1 MLNVLVVYTKNDKAI
16 DIVRNSLRK
25 RNINFKCIERSRLN
39 KSAFRNKNLIIAIG
53 GDGTF
58 LRTSHFIKNELV
70 LGVNSDP
77 DRKEGFFMS
86 SCKNDF
92 DKKFKMFLKNKFY
105 IEKLTRL
112 KSRINKKEICPAL
125 NEVFIGNKIP
135 YKTSH
140 YKVFLDHKNEEQKS
154 SGIIVSTGAG
164 SNAWLKSA
172 GVKPFSSC
180 SKKFYFIVRE
190 PYTGKLT
197 KPLLTKGFI
206 GHNQILKIKSGMD
219 NGIVAVDSNKEYKF
233 NKGSVIEITISKN
246 PIKLVRFK

>member
-16 DIVRNSLRK
+16 DIVKNSLRK
-25 RNINFKCIERSRLN
+25 KNIKFKCIERSGL
-39 KSAFRNKNLIIAIG
+39 KKTIFRNKNLIIAVG

-58 LRTSHFIKNELV
+58 LRASHFIKDELL
-70 LGVNSDP
+70 LGVNSNP

-92 DKKFKMFLKNKFY
+92 DKKFEIFLKNKFY
-105 IEKLTRL
+105 IEKLTRI
-112 KSRINKKEICPAL
+112 KSKINKKEVCIAL
-125 NEVFIGNKIP
+125 NEVFIGNKVP

-140 YKVFLDHKNEEQKS
+140 YKLFFNHKTEEQKS
-154 SGIIVSTGAG
+154 SGVLVGTGSG

-172 GVKPFSSC
+172 GVKPFSS

-197 KPLLTKGFI
+197 KPLLTQGFI
-206 GHNQILKIKSGMD
+206 GNNKFLKIKSEMD

-233 NKGSVIEITISKN
+233 KKDSVIEIALSKN
-246 PIKLVRFK
+246 PLNVIKFK

>member
-39 KSAFRNKNLIIAIG
+39 KSAFRNKNLIIAVG

-58 LRTSHFIKNELV
+58 LRT
-70 LGVNSDP
+70 DP

-180 SKKFYFIVRE
+180 SKKFYFI
-190 PYTGKLT
+190 
-197 KPLLTKGFI
+197 
-206 GHNQILKIKSGMD
+206 KIKSGMD

>member
-1 MLNVLVVYTKNDKAI
+1 MLNVLVVYNKNDKAI
-16 DIVRNSLRK
+16 NLIKSSLRK

-39 KSAFRNKNLIIAIG
+39 KSAFRNKNLAIAVG

-58 LRTSHFIKNELV
+58 LKVAHFVKNQLL

-77 DRKEGFFMS
+77 KTREGFFMG

-92 DKKFKMFLKNKFY
+92 DRKLELFLKNKFY
-105 IEKLTRL
+105 VEKLTRL

-135 YKTSH
+135 YKTSL
-140 YKVFLDHKNEEQKS
+140 YKIFLGNKTEEQKS
-154 SGIIVSTGAG
+154 SGVLVGTSSG

-172 GVKPFSSC
+172 GVKPFSL

-190 PYTGKLT
+190 PYLGKLT
-197 KPLLTKGFI
+197 KPLLIKGFI
-206 GHNQILKIKSGMD
+206 GYNKVLKIKSGMN

>member
-16 DIVRNSLRK
+16 DIVKNSLRK
-25 RNINFKCIERSRLN
+25 RNIKFKCIERSELN
-39 KSAFRNKNLIIAIG
+39 KSAFRNKNLIIAVG

-58 LRTSHFIKNELV
+58 LRTSHFIKNEL
-70 LGVNSDP
+70 LFGVNSNP

-92 DKKFKMFLKNKFY
+92 DKKFELFLKNKFY
-105 IEKLTRL
+105 VEKLTRL
-112 KSRINKKEICPAL
+112 KSKINKKEVCLAL
-125 NEVFIGNKIP
+125 NEVFIGNKVP
-135 YKTSH
+135 YKTSS
-140 YKVFLDHKNEEQKS
+140 YKIFFNNKTEEQKS

-172 GVKPFSSC
+172 GVKPFSS

-206 GHNQILKIKSGMD
+206 GHNKVLKIKSGMD
-219 NGIVAVDSNKEYKF
+219 NGIAAVDSNKEYRFK
-233 NKGSVIEITISKN
+233 KGSVIEIALSKN
-246 PIKLVRFK
+246 PLNIIRFK

>member
-1 MLNVLVVYTKNDKAI
+1 MLNVLVVYTKDDKAI
-16 DIVRNSLRK
+16 NLIKSSLRK
-25 RNINFKCIERSRLN
+25 KDINFKCVERSRLN
-39 KSAFRNKNLIIAIG
+39 KNFLKRKNLVIAVG

-58 LRTSHFIKNELV
+58 LRASHFIKNELV

-77 DRKEGFFMS
+77 KTKEGFFMS

-92 DKKFKMFLKNKFY
+92 DKKFELFLKNKFFV
-105 IEKLTRL
+105 EKLTRL

-140 YKVFLDHKNEEQKS
+140 YKIFFNNKIEEQKS
-154 SGIIVSTGAG
+154 SGVLIGTGSG
-164 SNAWLKSA
+164 SNAWLKSV
-172 GVKPFSSC
+172 GIKSFSSC

-190 PYTGKLT
+190 PYTGRLT

-206 GHNQILKIKSGMD
+206 SRNQILKIKSEMN
-219 NGIVAVDSNKEYKF
+219 NGIVALDSNKEYKF
-233 NKGSVIEITISKN
+233 NKCSVIEITICKN
-246 PIKLVRFK
+246 PVRLVRFK

>member
-1 MLNVLVVYTKNDKAI
+1 MLNVLVVYNKNDKAI
-16 DIVRNSLRK
+16 NLIKSSLRK
-25 RNINFKCIERSRLN
+25 RNIKFKCIERSEL
-39 KSAFRNKNLIIAIG
+39 KKTIFKNKNLIIAIG

-58 LRTSHFIKNELV
+58 LRTSHFIKNQL
-70 LGVNSDP
+70 LFGVNSNP
-77 DRKEGFFMS
+77 NKKEGFFMS
-86 SCKNDF
+86 ACKNDF
-92 DKKFKMFLKNKFY
+92 DRKLELFLKNKFY
-105 IEKLTRL
+105 VEKLTRL

-135 YKTSH
+135 YKTSL
-140 YKVFLDHKNEEQKS
+140 YKIFLGNKTEKQKS
-154 SGIIVSTGAG
+154 SGVLVGTFSG

-172 GVKPFSSC
+172 GVRPFSS

-206 GHNQILKIKSGMD
+206 GHNKVLKIKSEMD

>member
-1 MLNVLVVYTKNDKAI
+1 MLNILIVYTKNDKAI
-16 DIVRNSLRK
+16 DVVKNSLRK
-25 RNINFKCIERSRLN
+25 RDIKFKCIERSRLN
-39 KSAFRNKNLIIAIG
+39 KSAFRNKNLIIAVG

-58 LRTSHFIKNELV
+58 LRASHFVKNELL

-77 DRKEGFFMS
+77 KTKEGFFMS

-92 DKKFKMFLKNKFY
+92 DKKLELFLNHKFFV
-105 IEKLTRL
+105 EKHTRL
-112 KSRINKKEICPAL
+112 KSKINKKEICLAL

-135 YKTSH
+135 YKTSL
-140 YKVFLDHKNEEQKS
+140 YKIFFNNKTEEQKS

-164 SNAWLKSA
+164 SNAWLRSA

-190 PYTGKLT
+190 PYKGKLT

-206 GHNQILKIKSGMD
+206 GQNQVLKIKSKMD
-219 NGIVAVDSNKEYKF
+219 NGIVAVDSNKEYRF
-233 NKGSVIEITISKN
+233 NKGSVIEITLSKS
-246 PIKLVRFK
+246 PVRLVRFK

>member
-1 MLNVLVVYTKNDKAI
+1 MLNILVVYNKNDKAI
-16 DIVRNSLRK
+16 DIVKDSLRK
-25 RNINFKCIERSRLN
+25 KNIKFECIERSGL
-39 KSAFRNKNLIIAIG
+39 KKTVFKNKNLIIAVG

-58 LRTSHFIKNELV
+58 LRTSHFIKDEL
-70 LGVNSDP
+70 LFGVNSNP

-92 DKKFKMFLKNKFY
+92 DKKFELFLKNKFY
-105 IEKLTRL
+105 IEKLARL
-112 KSRINKKEICPAL
+112 KSRINKNEACLAL

-140 YKVFLDHKNEEQKS
+140 YKIFLANKTEEQKS
-154 SGIIVSTGAG
+154 SGVLVGTSSG

-172 GVKPFSSC
+172 GIKPFSS

-206 GHNQILKIKSGMD
+206 GNNKVLKIKSEMD
-219 NGIVAVDSNKEYKF
+219 NGIAAVDSNKEYKF
-233 NKGSVIEITISKN
+233 KKGSVIEISISQN
-246 PIKLVRFK
+246 PLNVVRFK